1 MPTLPSNGV
10 SFTLEEL
17 HQSIEMQLER
27 STLQDLTDDK
37 ALQHAVCGLTEEAG
51 EVAGLLKREVY
62 QEKPVERERW
72 VDELGDVLWYL
83 IVTARAKGLTLDE
96 VFKYNE
102 AKLAKRYGP
111 FGLDT
116 AQLTMEGF

>member
-1 MPTLPSNGV
+1 MLTLPSNGV

-17 HQSIEMQLER
+17 HQSIEMQLECSPLR
-27 STLQDLTDDK
+27 DLTDDR

-102 AKLAKRYGP
+102 EKLTKQYGP
-111 FGLDT
+111 FGLDPT
-116 AQLTMEGF
+116 QLTMEDF